1 MPMKTRVGF
10 RIKLA
15 FMYQIS
21 ILKSI
26 VLSVLQLST
35 PDSNR
40 QSPWTEGSKG
50 LCFGKCVHSWCCY
63 KPTSITT
70 HLCLSTHNSLLQ
82 LLFVLEITFLQM
94 LFISSRTAL
103 RILNVSLRTRSITF
117 SIPLVEAY
125 AVSHW
130 CFLDGFWIHNGSEG
144 YFWNYLLE
152 EFFEFDFF
160 PNFKRT
166 KRDRRFCF
174 PWSQSSAYTGRSLIF
189 SKFFFSGTGHS

>member
-82 LLFVLEITFLQM
+82 LLELFVLENPLFANAFLFTQ
-94 LFISSRTAL
+94 
-103 RILNVSLRTRSITF
+103 
-117 SIPLVEAY
+117 LVELHCKSPMFFCTPVRSLCLY
-125 AVSHW
+125 RW
-130 CFLDGFWIHNGSEG
+130 LRYIPYHNGVFLMVSE
-144 YFWNYLLE
+144 FIMAVKVI
-152 EFFEFDFF
+152 FEIICWK
-160 PNFKRT
+160 NFLN
-166 KRDRRFCF
+166 
-174 PWSQSSAYTGRSLIF
+174 LIF
-189 SKFFFSGTGHS
+189 F